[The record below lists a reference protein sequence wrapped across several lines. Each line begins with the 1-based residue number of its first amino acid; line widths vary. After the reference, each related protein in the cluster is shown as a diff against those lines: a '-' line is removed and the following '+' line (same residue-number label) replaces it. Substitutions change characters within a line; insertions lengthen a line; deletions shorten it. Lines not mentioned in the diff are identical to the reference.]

1 MAEVEAKLLPGQF
14 GWFQEFIHDAAAL
27 VLDEGK
33 EYLLQNR
40 LDRVLLQH
48 ELSDY
53 EELISRLKQGGDDQL
68 DQHVIDALTT
78 NESSF
83 FRDGNPWQ
91 LLESTIL
98 PDLIERRSLTKHLNI
113 WCAASS
119 SGQEPFSLAMLLN
132 ERFPELSTWSIDLLA
147 TDISQAMIE
156 RCRSGR
162 FTQAEIS
169 RGLPSAQLVKYFD
182 KDGSTWVVRD
192 EIRSMVRVQQLNL
205 ARPWWPMPRW
215 DLILLRNVLIYFDLE
230 TKTDIVKRTERVLAP
245 DGYLMLGTAET
256 TTGLSSNLARQ
267 VGERVSYYTPS

>member
-1 MAEVEAKLLPGQF
+1 
-14 GWFQEFIHDAAAL
+14 
-27 VLDEGK
+27 
-33 EYLLQNR
+33 
-40 LDRVLLQH
+40 
-48 ELSDY
+48 
-53 EELISRLKQGGDDQL
+53 
-68 DQHVIDALTT
+68 
-78 NESSF
+78 
-83 FRDGNPWQ
+83 
-91 LLESTIL
+91 
-98 PDLIERRSLTKHLNI
+98 
-113 WCAASS
+113 
-119 SGQEPFSLAMLLN
+119 MLLN